1 MLILII
7 VILLFTSHGAQPFSP
22 SPDSLTV
29 HFLPSTSASDIA
41 GEKLSVHE
49 HMIYVDQY
57 NNCLLYTSDAADE
70 S

>member
-7 VILLFTSHGAQPFSP
+7 VILLFTSHGGQPFSP

-29 HFLPSTSASDIA
+29 HFLPSTSASNIA

-49 HMIYVDQY
+49 HIMIYVDQ
-57 NNCLLYTSDAADE
+57 
-70 S
+70 